1 MYPLAFKVCKQ
12 YIKELDID
20 IENGR
25 IVGYTCCTVCSMAS
39 PAPSSATPSGPLY
52 LHRPPHR
59 PCSGDL
65 VTTTTT
71 ITITTTAAA
80 VLLLVVV
87 GVGVV
92 LQCNGVQMFLWWC
105 VQWCAGDG
113 PRLRPRHGRERGA
126 APGAV
131 WLSRAAASTQPGST
145 HRAHCDGHPCPRAVA
160 AVKPRSWLL
169 STE

>member
-39 PAPSSATPSGPLY
+39 PAPSSATLSGPLY

-71 ITITTTAAA
+71 ITITTAAAAAA

-92 LQCNGVQMFLWWC
+92 LQ
-105 VQWCAGDG
+105 WCADV
-113 PRLRPRHGRERGA
+113 PVVVCA
-126 APGAV
+126 AVCRRWSP
-131 WLSRAAASTQPGST
+131 AAAAARQRARGGAWCRVAQSGGGEHGSQAA
-145 HRAHCDGHPCPRAVA
+145 HRAHCDGHPCPRAGA
-160 AVKPRSWLL
+160 AGKPRSWLL

>member
-1 MYPLAFKVCKQ
+1 MHSIMYPLAFKVCKQ

-80 VLLLVVV
+80 AAAAVLLLVVV
-87 GVGVV
+87 GVV
-92 LQCNGVQMFLWWC
+92 L
-105 VQWCAGDG
+105 QWCADV
-113 PRLRPRHGRERGA
+113 PVVECA
-126 APGAV
+126 AVCRRWSP
-131 WLSRAAASTQPGST
+131 AAAAARQ
-145 HRAHCDGHPCPRAVA
+145 RARGGAWCRVAQSGGGEHAARQQQHTPCT
-160 AVKPRSWLL
+160 L
-169 STE
+169 